1 MEQYS
6 RKEFVVM
13 KKFIDEQEINEN
25 LRFLKQLA
33 KSFPTQEDAM
43 TEIVNLSSIL
53 ALPKPTEHFMS
64 DLHGQGDAFE
74 HILNN
79 CSGVIRNEITRLFKD
94 ELSFEEMETLATIVY
109 YPRQKIA
116 LELNSREGDEDR
128 WLKQTLR
135 LLIQLGRK
143 VSSKYTRSRV
153 RKSIDPRYAY
163 IIDELLT
170 ARINFHDLDA
180 YYNEIFDSIIRY
192 DYAENVIVAL
202 TDTIKRLAVERMHIV
217 GDIYDR
223 GPEPHRILDLLLEH
237 PSVDIQ
243 WGNHDILWMGAAMGD
258 KTCISG
264 VLTNS
269 FRHGNLELIE
279 DVYGIN
285 LRHLLMFAQ
294 ETYKSALVFRPRKT
308 SVDAYYDNP
317 EINIRAKLHKAI
329 FVIMHKLEGQM
340 IKRNPNFK
348 LDHRLLLEG
357 INKEHSTITI
367 EGVSY
372 PIKDADFPTIDPKDP
387 YRLTDEEQ
395 AIIDEL
401 QQSFLKSPRLQKHM
415 RFFIE
420 RGSMYLVVNNNL
432 LYHALVPMNEDGTF
446 KDVELGGVARHG
458 KELFDYLDAEVKR
471 IYHIEPEER
480 TADELD
486 LMWYLWCG
494 PDSPFFGKNK
504 MTTFERVEID
514 DSKTHKEKR
523 NAYYSYQDTEDMAV
537 SIMHEFGIEDTEN
550 SVIVNGHIPVEKING
565 ENPIKANG
573 KLIVIDGGFSRY
585 YQKTTGIAGYTLTY
599 DSRGLYI
606 VAHEPFVS
614 LQKAIEDNAD
624 IKATI
629 DVQDILATKGQMTV
643 KDTDKGAELEDEIH
657 SLEMLVQAYEYG
669 IIKENYSTKLV
680 KVSTAY

>member
-367 EGVSY
+367 EGASY

-669 IIKENYSTKLV
+669 IIKENHSTKLV

>member
-1 MEQYS
+1 
-6 RKEFVVM
+6 M
-13 KKFIDEQEINEN
+13 KKLVEEQEIMSN

-53 ALPKPTEHFMS
+53 ALPKSTEHFMS

-116 LELNSREGDEDR
+116 LELEHKEDKDA

-143 VSSKYTRSRV
+143 VSSKYTKSRV
-153 RKSIDPRYAY
+153 RKNIDPRYAY
-163 IIDELLT
+163 IIEELLT

-180 YYNEIFDSIIRY
+180 YYDEIFDSIIRY
-192 DYAENVIVAL
+192 DYALNVIVAL
-202 TDTIKRLAVERMHIV
+202 TDAIKKLAVERMHIV

-223 GPEPHRILDLLLEH
+223 GPEPHRILDLLLDH

-317 EINIRAKLHKAI
+317 EVNIRAKLHKAI

-367 EGVSY
+367 EGVTH
-372 PIKDADFPTIDPKDP
+372 PIKDADFPTIDLKDP
-387 YRLTDEEQ
+387 YRLTEEEQ
-395 AIIDEL
+395 TIIDEL

-420 RGSMYLVVNNNL
+420 RGSMYLIVNNNL

-446 KDVELGGVARHG
+446 KDVELGGMARHG
-458 KELFDYLDAEVKR
+458 KELFDYLDSEVKR
-471 IYHIEPEER
+471 IYHKNPEER
-480 TADELD
+480 TEDELD

-523 NAYYSYQDTEDMAV
+523 NAYYSYQDTEDMAIN
-537 SIMHEFGIEDTEN
+537 IMHEFGIENTEN

-624 IKATI
+624 IKTTI
-629 DVQDILATKGQMTV
+629 EVQDILAKKGQMTIR
-643 KDTDKGAELEDEIH
+643 DTDKGAEILDEIH

-669 IIKENYSTKLV
+669 LIKENYSSKLV

>member
-1 MEQYS
+1 
-6 RKEFVVM
+6 M
-13 KKFIDEQEINEN
+13 KKLFGEQEINEN

-53 ALPKPTEHFMS
+53 ALPKSTEHFMS

-116 LELNSREGDEDR
+116 LELQNIEDKDA
-128 WLKQTLR
+128 WFKHTLR

-153 RKSIDPRYAY
+153 RKNIDPKFAY
-163 IIDELLT
+163 IIEELLT

-180 YYNEIFDSIIRY
+180 YYDEIFDSIIRY

-223 GPEPHRILDLLLEH
+223 GPEPHRILDLLLDH

-340 IKRNPNFK
+340 IKRNPNFG
-348 LDHRLLLEG
+348 LGHRLLLEG
-357 INKEHSTITI
+357 LNKEHSTITI
-367 EGVSY
+367 EGVSH
-372 PIKDADFPTIDPKDP
+372 PIKDADFPTIDMKDP
-387 YRLTDEEQ
+387 YKLTDEEQ

-401 QQSFLKSPRLQKHM
+401 QQSFLKSPRLQQHM

-420 RGSMYLVVNNNL
+420 RGSMYLIVNNNL
-432 LYHALVPMNEDGTF
+432 LYHALVPMNEDGTL

-458 KELFDYLDAEVKR
+458 KELFDYLDSEVKR
-471 IYHIEPEER
+471 IYHKDPEER
-480 TADELD
+480 TAEELD

-514 DSKTHKEKR
+514 DTKTHKEKR
-523 NAYYSYQDTEDMAV
+523 NAYYSYQDTEDMAIG
-537 SIMHEFGIEDTEN
+537 IMHEFGIEDTEN

-573 KLIVIDGGFSRY
+573 KLIVIDGGFSKY

-629 DVQDILATKGQMTV
+629 DVQDILATKGQMTIR
-643 KDTDKGAELEDEIH
+643 DTDKGKEIEAEIQ

-669 IIKENYSTKLV
+669 LIKEDHSQRLV
-680 KVSTAY
+680 KVSTLSYR

>member
-1 MEQYS
+1 
-6 RKEFVVM
+6 M
-13 KKFIDEQEINEN
+13 KTLVNEQEIKDN

-53 ALPKPTEHFMS
+53 ALPKSTEHFMS

-79 CSGVIRNEITRLFKD
+79 CSGVIRNEISRLFKD

-109 YPRQKIA
+109 YPRRKIA
-116 LELNSREGDEDR
+116 LELKNVEDKDAWYKR
-128 WLKQTLR
+128 TLR

-153 RKSIDPRYAY
+153 RKNIDPRFAY
-163 IIDELLT
+163 IIEELLT

-180 YYNEIFDSIIRY
+180 YYDEIFDSIIRY

-202 TDTIKRLAVERMHIV
+202 TDTIKKLAVERMHIV

-223 GPEPHRILDLLLEH
+223 GPEPHRILDLLLDH

-308 SVDAYYDNP
+308 GVDAYYDNP
-317 EINIRAKLHKAI
+317 EVNIRAKLHKAI

-340 IKRNPNFK
+340 IKRNPNFG
-348 LDHRLLLEG
+348 LNHRLLLEG

-367 EGVSY
+367 EGVSH
-372 PIKDADFPTIDPKDP
+372 PIKDADFPTIDMKDP
-387 YRLTDEEQ
+387 YKLTDEEQ

-420 RGSMYLVVNNNL
+420 RGSMYLIVNNNL
-432 LYHALVPMNEDGTF
+432 LYHALVPMNEDGSF

-458 KELFDYLDAEVKR
+458 KELFDYLDSEVKR
-471 IYHIEPEER
+471 IYHKDPGER
-480 TADELD
+480 TPEELD

-523 NAYYSYQDTEDMAV
+523 NAYYSYQDTEDMAIA
-537 SIMHEFGIEDTEN
+537 IMHEFGIEDTEN

-573 KLIVIDGGFSRY
+573 KLIVIDGGFSKY

-614 LQKAIEDNAD
+614 LQKAIEENAD

-629 DVQDILATKGQMTV
+629 EVQDILATKGQMTIR
-643 KDTDKGAELEDEIH
+643 DTDKGRVIEDEIH
-657 SLEMLVQAYEYG
+657 SLEMLVQAFEYG
-669 IIKENYSTKLV
+669 FIKEDYRSKLV
-680 KVSTAY
+680 KISTAY

>member
-1 MEQYS
+1 
-6 RKEFVVM
+6 
-13 KKFIDEQEINEN
+13 
-25 LRFLKQLA
+25 
-33 KSFPTQEDAM
+33 
-43 TEIVNLSSIL
+43 
-53 ALPKPTEHFMS
+53 
-64 DLHGQGDAFE
+64 
-74 HILNN
+74 
-79 CSGVIRNEITRLFKD
+79 
-94 ELSFEEMETLATIVY
+94 
-109 YPRQKIA
+109 
-116 LELNSREGDEDR
+116 
-128 WLKQTLR
+128 
-135 LLIQLGRK
+135 
-143 VSSKYTRSRV
+143 
-153 RKSIDPRYAY
+153 
-163 IIDELLT
+163 
-170 ARINFHDLDA
+170 
-180 YYNEIFDSIIRY
+180 
-192 DYAENVIVAL
+192 
-202 TDTIKRLAVERMHIV
+202 
-217 GDIYDR
+217 
-223 GPEPHRILDLLLEH
+223 
-237 PSVDIQ
+237 
-243 WGNHDILWMGAAMGD
+243 MGD

-367 EGVSY
+367 EGASY

-669 IIKENYSTKLV
+669 IIKENHSTKLV

>member
-1 MEQYS
+1 
-6 RKEFVVM
+6 M
-13 KKFIDEQEINEN
+13 KKLVNEEEIMEN
-25 LRFLKQLA
+25 IRFLKQLA

-53 ALPKPTEHFMS
+53 ALPKSTEHFMS

-79 CSGVIRNEITRLFKD
+79 CSGVIRNEISRLFKD

-116 LELNSREGDEDR
+116 LELQHVEDKDGWFKR
-128 WLKQTLR
+128 TLR

-153 RKSIDPRYAY
+153 RKNINPRYAY
-163 IIDELLT
+163 IIEELLT

-180 YYNEIFDSIIRY
+180 YYDEIFDSIIRY

-202 TDTIKRLAVERMHIV
+202 TETIKRLAVERMHIV

-223 GPEPHRILDLLLEH
+223 GPEPHRILDLLLDH

-294 ETYKSALVFRPRKT
+294 DTYKSALVFRPRKT

-317 EINIRAKLHKAI
+317 EVNIRAKLHKAI

-367 EGVSY
+367 EGVAH

-387 YRLTDEEQ
+387 YKLTDEEQ
-395 AIIDEL
+395 TIIDEL
-401 QQSFLKSPRLQKHM
+401 QQSFIKSPRLQRHM

-432 LYHALVPMNEDGTF
+432 LYHALVPMNEDGSF

-458 KELFDYLDAEVKR
+458 KELFDYLDSEVKR
-471 IYHIEPEER
+471 IYHLDPSER
-480 TADELD
+480 TESELD

-523 NAYYSYQDTEDMAV
+523 NAYYSYQDTEDMAIR
-537 SIMHEFGIEDTEN
+537 IMHEFGIENTEN

-614 LQKAIEDNAD
+614 LEKAIAENAD
-624 IKATI
+624 IHATI
-629 DVQDILATKGQMTV
+629 EVQDILATKGQMTIR
-643 KDTDKGAELEDEIH
+643 DTDKGALLEDEIH

-669 IIKENYSTKLV
+669 FIKENPNQRLV
-680 KVSTAY
+680 KVSTVY

>member
-1 MEQYS
+1 
-6 RKEFVVM
+6 M
-13 KKFIDEQEINEN
+13 KKLVNEQEIKDN
-25 LRFLKQLA
+25 LRFLTQLA

-53 ALPKPTEHFMS
+53 ALPKSTEHFMS

-79 CSGVIRNEITRLFKD
+79 CSGVIRNEISRLFKD

-109 YPRQKIA
+109 YPKQKIA
-116 LELNSREGDEDR
+116 LELQHIEDKDAWFKR
-128 WLKQTLR
+128 ILR

-143 VSSKYTRSRV
+143 VSSKYTKSRV
-153 RKSIDPRYAY
+153 RKNIDPKFAY
-163 IIDELLT
+163 IIEELLT
-170 ARINFHDLDA
+170 ARVNFHDLDA
-180 YYNEIFDSIIRY
+180 YYDEIFDSIIRY

-202 TDTIKRLAVERMHIV
+202 TDAIKRLAVERMHIV

-223 GPEPHRILDLLLEH
+223 GPEPHRILDLLLDH

-294 ETYKSALVFRPRKT
+294 DTYKSALVFRPRKT

-317 EINIRAKLHKAI
+317 ETNIRAKLHKAI

-340 IKRNPNFK
+340 IMRNPNFK

-367 EGVSY
+367 EGVAH
-372 PIKDADFPTIDPKDP
+372 PIKDADFPTIDPKNP
-387 YRLTDEEQ
+387 YKLTEEEQ
-395 AIIDEL
+395 MIIDEL

-420 RGSMYLVVNNNL
+420 RGSMYLIVNNNL

-458 KELFDYLDAEVKR
+458 KELFDYLDSEVKR
-471 IYHIEPEER
+471 IYHKAPEER
-480 TADELD
+480 TEEELD

-514 DSKTHKEKR
+514 DTKTHKEKR
-523 NAYYSYQDTEDMAV
+523 NAYYSYQDTEDMAIR
-537 SIMHEFGIEDTEN
+537 IMHEFGIEDTEN

-573 KLIVIDGGFSRY
+573 KLIVIDGGFSKY

-599 DSRGLYI
+599 DSRGIYI

-629 DVQDILATKGQMTV
+629 EVQDILATKGQMTV
-643 KDTDKGAELEDEIH
+643 RDTDKGRVIEEEIH
-657 SLEMLVQAYEYG
+657 SLEMLVQAFEYG
-669 IIKENYSTKLV
+669 YVKENHRSKLV
-680 KVSTAY
+680 KVSTNY

>member
-1 MEQYS
+1 M
-6 RKEFVVM
+6 VM
-13 KKFIDEQEINEN
+13 KKLVNEQEIKDN
-25 LRFLKQLA
+25 LRFLTQLA

-53 ALPKPTEHFMS
+53 ALPKSTEHFMS

-79 CSGVIRNEITRLFKD
+79 CSGVIRNEISRLFKD

-109 YPRQKIA
+109 YPKQKIA
-116 LELNSREGDEDR
+116 LELQHIEDKDAWFKR
-128 WLKQTLR
+128 ILR

-143 VSSKYTRSRV
+143 VSSKYTKSRV
-153 RKSIDPRYAY
+153 RKNIDPKFAY
-163 IIDELLT
+163 IIEELLT
-170 ARINFHDLDA
+170 ARVNFHDLDA
-180 YYNEIFDSIIRY
+180 YYDEIFDSIIRY

-202 TDTIKRLAVERMHIV
+202 TDAIKRLAVERMHIV

-223 GPEPHRILDLLLEH
+223 GPEPHRILDLLLDH

-294 ETYKSALVFRPRKT
+294 DTYKSALVFRPRKT

-317 EINIRAKLHKAI
+317 ETNIRAKLHKAI

-340 IKRNPNFK
+340 IMRNPNFK

-367 EGVSY
+367 EGVAH
-372 PIKDADFPTIDPKDP
+372 PIKDADFPTIDPKNP
-387 YRLTDEEQ
+387 YKLTEEEQ
-395 AIIDEL
+395 MIIDEL

-420 RGSMYLVVNNNL
+420 RGSMYLIVNNNL

-458 KELFDYLDAEVKR
+458 KELFDYLDSEVKR
-471 IYHIEPEER
+471 IYHKAPEER
-480 TADELD
+480 TEEELD

-514 DSKTHKEKR
+514 DTKTHKEKR
-523 NAYYSYQDTEDMAV
+523 NAYYSYQDTEDMAIR
-537 SIMHEFGIEDTEN
+537 IMHEFGIEDTEN

-573 KLIVIDGGFSRY
+573 KLIVIDGGFSKY

-599 DSRGLYI
+599 DSRGIYI

-629 DVQDILATKGQMTV
+629 EVQDILATKGQMTV
-643 KDTDKGAELEDEIH
+643 RDTDKGRVIEEEIH
-657 SLEMLVQAYEYG
+657 SLEMLVQAFEYG
-669 IIKENYSTKLV
+669 YVKENHRSKLV
-680 KVSTAY
+680 KVSTNY

>member
-1 MEQYS
+1 
-6 RKEFVVM
+6 M
-13 KKFIDEQEINEN
+13 KKLINEQEIRED

-53 ALPKPTEHFMS
+53 ALPKSTEHFMS

-79 CSGVIRNEITRLFKD
+79 CSGVIRNEISRLFKD
-94 ELSFEEMETLATIVY
+94 ELTFEEMETLATIVY

-116 LELNSREGDEDR
+116 LELQHVEDPDA
-128 WLKQTLR
+128 WLKRTLR
-135 LLIQLGRK
+135 LLIHLGRK
-143 VSSKYTRSRV
+143 VSSKYTKSRV
-153 RKSIDPRYAY
+153 RKNISPKFRY
-163 IIDELLT
+163 IIEELLT
-170 ARINFHDLDA
+170 ARVNFHDLDA
-180 YYNEIFDSIIRY
+180 YYDEIFDSIIRY

-202 TDTIKRLAVERMHIV
+202 TDAIKRLAVERMHIV

-308 SVDAYYDNP
+308 SVDSYYDNP
-317 EINIRAKLHKAI
+317 ETNIRAKLHKAI

-357 INKEHSTITI
+357 LNKEHSTITI
-367 EGVSY
+367 EGVTH
-372 PIKDADFPTIDPKDP
+372 PIKDADFPTIDMKDP
-387 YRLTDEEQ
+387 YKLTEEEQ
-395 AIIDEL
+395 QIIDEL

-420 RGSMYLVVNNNL
+420 RGSMYLIVNNNL

-446 KDVELGGVARHG
+446 KDVELGGVPRHG
-458 KELFDYLDAEVKR
+458 KELFDYLDSEVKR
-471 IYHIEPEER
+471 IYHTDPEER
-480 TADELD
+480 TESELD

-523 NAYYSYQDTEDMAV
+523 NAYYSYQDTEDMAIN
-537 SIMHEFGIEDTEN
+537 IMHEFGIENTDH

-599 DSRGLYI
+599 DSRGIYI

-629 DVQDILATKGQMTV
+629 DVQDILATKGQMTIR
-643 KDTDKGAELEDEIH
+643 DTDKGTEIEEEIH
-657 SLEMLVQAYEYG
+657 NLEMLVQAYEYG
-669 IIKENYSTKLV
+669 LIKEDNTTKLV
-680 KVSTAY
+680 KVSTISDR

>member
-1 MEQYS
+1 
-6 RKEFVVM
+6 M
-13 KKFIDEQEINEN
+13 KQLVNEQEIKDN
-25 LRFLKQLA
+25 LRFLNQLA

-53 ALPKPTEHFMS
+53 ALPKSTEHFMS

-79 CSGVIRNEITRLFKD
+79 CSGVIRNEISRLFKD
-94 ELSFEEMETLATIVY
+94 DLSFEEMETLATIVY

-116 LELNSREGDEDR
+116 LELQHVEDPDAWFKR
-128 WLKQTLR
+128 TLR

-143 VSSKYTRSRV
+143 VSSKYTKSRV
-153 RKSIDPRYAY
+153 RKNINPKFAY
-163 IIDELLT
+163 IIEELLT
-170 ARINFHDLDA
+170 ARVNFHDLDA
-180 YYNEIFDSIIRY
+180 YYDEIFDPIIRY

-202 TDTIKRLAVERMHIV
+202 TETIKRLAVERMHIV

-223 GPEPHRILDLLLEH
+223 GPEPHRILDLLVDH

-317 EINIRAKLHKAI
+317 EVNIRAKLHKAI

-340 IKRNPNFK
+340 IKRNPNFG

-367 EGVSY
+367 EGVSH

-387 YRLTDEEQ
+387 YKLTDEEQ
-395 AIIDEL
+395 TIIDEL
-401 QQSFLKSPRLQKHM
+401 QQSFLKSPRLQRHM

-420 RGSMYLVVNNNL
+420 KGSMYLIVNNNL

-446 KDVELGGVARHG
+446 KDVELGGVPRHG
-458 KELFDYLDAEVKR
+458 KELFDYLDSEVKR
-471 IYHIEPEER
+471 IYHTDPDER
-480 TADELD
+480 TEEELD

-514 DSKTHKEKR
+514 DTKTHKEKR
-523 NAYYSYQDTEDMAV
+523 NAYYSYQDTEDMAIR
-537 SIMHEFGIEDTEN
+537 IMHEFGIENTEN

-573 KLIVIDGGFSRY
+573 KLIVIDGGFSKY

-614 LQKAIEDNAD
+614 LHKVIKDNAD

-629 DVQDILATKGQMTV
+629 EVQNILATKGQMTIR
-643 KDTDKGAELEDEIH
+643 DTDKGKELEEEIH
-657 SLEMLVQAYEYG
+657 NLEMLVQAFEYG
-669 IIKENYSTKLV
+669 YVKENHRSRLV
-680 KVSTAY
+680 KISTRY

>member
-1 MEQYS
+1 MEQYL

-317 EINIRAKLHKAI
+317 ETNIRAKLHKAI

-401 QQSFLKSPRLQKHM
+401 QQSFIKSPRLQKHM

>member
-1 MEQYS
+1 
-6 RKEFVVM
+6 M
-13 KKFIDEQEINEN
+13 KKLLAEQEINAD

-33 KSFPTQEDAM
+33 KSFPTKEDAI

-53 ALPKPTEHFMS
+53 ALPKSTEHFMS

-94 ELSFEEMETLATIVY
+94 ELSFDEMETLATIVY

-116 LELNSREGDEDR
+116 LELKNIEDKDS
-128 WLKQTLR
+128 WLKRTLR

-143 VSSKYTRSRV
+143 VSSKYTKSRV
-153 RKSIDPRYAY
+153 RKNIDPKFAY
-163 IIDELLT
+163 IIEELLT

-180 YYNEIFDSIIRY
+180 YYDEIFDSIIRY

-202 TDTIKRLAVERMHIV
+202 TDAIKRLAVERMHIV

-223 GPEPHRILDLLLEH
+223 GPEPHRILDLLLDH

-317 EINIRAKLHKAI
+317 ETNIRAKLHKAI

-367 EGVSY
+367 EGVAH
-372 PIKDADFPTIDPKDP
+372 PIKDADFPTIDLKDP
-387 YRLTDEEQ
+387 YKLTEEEQ
-395 AIIDEL
+395 TIIDEL
-401 QQSFLKSPRLQKHM
+401 QQSFIKSPRLQEHM

-420 RGSMYLVVNNNL
+420 RGSMYLIVNNNL

-458 KELFDYLDAEVKR
+458 KELFDYLDSEVKR
-471 IYHIEPEER
+471 IYHKDPEER
-480 TADELD
+480 TPEELD

-523 NAYYSYQDTEDMAV
+523 NAYYSYQDTEDMAIN
-537 SIMHEFGIEDTEN
+537 IMHEFGIENTEN

-629 DVQDILATKGQMTV
+629 DVQDILATKGQMTIR
-643 KDTDKGAELEDEIH
+643 DTDKGKDLEEQIA

-669 IIKENYSTKLV
+669 MIKEDHRSRLV
-680 KVSTAY
+680 KISTSD

>member
-1 MEQYS
+1 
-6 RKEFVVM
+6 M
-13 KKFIDEQEINEN
+13 KTLVNEQEIKDN

-53 ALPKPTEHFMS
+53 ALPKSTEHFMS

-79 CSGVIRNEITRLFKD
+79 CSGVIRNEISRLFKD

-109 YPRQKIA
+109 YPRRKIA
-116 LELNSREGDEDR
+116 LELKNVEDKDAWYKR
-128 WLKQTLR
+128 TLR

-153 RKSIDPRYAY
+153 RKNIDPRFAY
-163 IIDELLT
+163 IIEELLT

-180 YYNEIFDSIIRY
+180 YYDEIFDSIIRY

-202 TDTIKRLAVERMHIV
+202 TDTIKKLAVERMHIV

-223 GPEPHRILDLLLEH
+223 GPEPHRILDLLLDH

-317 EINIRAKLHKAI
+317 ETNIRAKLHKAI

-340 IKRNPNFK
+340 SKRNPNFK

-367 EGVSY
+367 EGVAH
-372 PIKDADFPTIDPKDP
+372 PIKDADFPTIDLKDP
-387 YRLTDEEQ
+387 YKLTEEEQ
-395 AIIDEL
+395 TIIDEL
-401 QQSFLKSPRLQKHM
+401 QQSFIKSPRLQEHM

-420 RGSMYLVVNNNL
+420 RGSMYLIVNNNL

-458 KELFDYLDAEVKR
+458 KELFDYLDSEVKR
-471 IYHIEPEER
+471 IYHKDPEER
-480 TADELD
+480 TPEELD

-523 NAYYSYQDTEDMAV
+523 NAYYSYQDTEDMAIN
-537 SIMHEFGIEDTEN
+537 IMHEFGIENTEN

-629 DVQDILATKGQMTV
+629 DVQDILATKGQMTIR
-643 KDTDKGAELEDEIH
+643 DTDKGKDLEEQIA

-669 IIKENYSTKLV
+669 MIKEDHRSRLV
-680 KVSTAY
+680 KISTSD

>member
-1 MEQYS
+1 
-6 RKEFVVM
+6 M
-13 KKFIDEQEINEN
+13 KQLVNEQEIKDN
-25 LRFLKQLA
+25 LRFITQLA

-53 ALPKPTEHFMS
+53 ALPKSTEHFMS

-79 CSGVIRNEITRLFKD
+79 CSGVIRNEISRLFKD
-94 ELSFEEMETLATIVY
+94 ELSFDEMETLATIVY

-116 LELNSREGDEDR
+116 LELKNVEDKDAWFKR
-128 WLKQTLR
+128 TLR
-135 LLIQLGRK
+135 LLIHLGRK

-153 RKSIDPRYAY
+153 RKNIDPKYAY
-163 IIDELLT
+163 IIEELLT

-180 YYNEIFDSIIRY
+180 YYDEIFDSIIRY

-202 TDTIKRLAVERMHIV
+202 TETIKRLAVERMHIV

-223 GPEPHRILDLLLEH
+223 GPEPHRILDLLLDH

-340 IKRNPNFK
+340 IMRNPNFH

-367 EGVSY
+367 EGVSH

-387 YRLTDEEQ
+387 YKLTEEEQ
-395 AIIDEL
+395 TIIDEL
-401 QQSFLKSPRLQKHM
+401 QQSFLKSPRLQRHM

-420 RGSMYLVVNNNL
+420 RGSMYLIVNNNL

-446 KDVELGGVARHG
+446 KDVELGGVKRHG
-458 KELFDYLDAEVKR
+458 KELFDYLDSEVKR
-471 IYHIEPEER
+471 IYHTAPEDR
-480 TADELD
+480 TESELD

-514 DSKTHKEKR
+514 DTKTHKEKR
-523 NAYYSYQDTEDMAV
+523 NAYYSYQDTEDMAIN
-537 SIMHEFGIEDTEN
+537 IMHEFGIENTEN

-573 KLIVIDGGFSRY
+573 KLIVIDGGFSKY

-624 IKATI
+624 IRATI
-629 DVQDILATKGQMTV
+629 EVQDILATKGQMTI
-643 KDTDKGAELEDEIH
+643 KDTDKGAEIQDEIH
-657 SLEMLVQAYEYG
+657 NLEMLVQAYEYG
-669 IIKENYSTKLV
+669 YVKENHRSRLV
-680 KVSTAY
+680 KVSTSM

>member
-116 LELNSREGDEDR
+116 LELNNREGDEDR

-317 EINIRAKLHKAI
+317 ETNIRAKLHKAI

>member
-1 MEQYS
+1 
-6 RKEFVVM
+6 M
-13 KKFIDEQEINEN
+13 KKLINEQEISAN
-25 LRFLKQLA
+25 LPFLTQLS
-33 KSFPTQEDAM
+33 KSFPTEEDAM
-43 TEIVNLSSIL
+43 TEIINLSSIL

-94 ELSFEEMETLATIVY
+94 SLTFDEMETLATIVY
-109 YPRQKIA
+109 YPRQKMA
-116 LELNSREGDEDR
+116 LELKYVADKDG
-128 WLKQTLR
+128 WYKTTLR
-135 LLIQLGRK
+135 RLILLGRK
-143 VSSKYTRSRV
+143 ISSKYTRSRV
-153 RKSIDPRYAY
+153 RKNIDPKFSYV
-163 IIDELLT
+163 IEELLT
-170 ARINFHDLDA
+170 ARVNFHDLDA
-180 YYNEIFDSIIRY
+180 YYDEIFDSIIRY

-202 TDTIKRLAVERMHIV
+202 TNTIKRLAVDRLHIV

-223 GPEPHRILDLLLEH
+223 GPEPHRILELLLKH

-294 ETYKSALVFRPRKT
+294 KTYKSALVFRPRKT
-308 SVDAYYDNP
+308 SSDAYYDNP

-329 FVIMHKLEGQM
+329 FVIMHKLEAQM
-340 IKRNPNFK
+340 IMRNPQAHM
-348 LDHRLLLEG
+348 DHRLLLEG
-357 INKEHSTITI
+357 IDQERSTIKI
-367 EGVSY
+367 QGVTH
-372 PIKDADFPTIDPKDP
+372 PIKDADFPTIDPERP
-387 YRLTDEEQ
+387 YELTEEEQ
-395 AIIDEL
+395 VIIDEL
-401 QQSFLKSPRLQKHM
+401 QQSFLKSPTLQKHM

-420 RGSMYLVVNNNL
+420 RGSMYLIENNNL
-432 LYHALVPMNEDGTF
+432 LYHALVPMNEDGSF
-446 KDVELGGVARHG
+446 KDVELGGRLRHG
-458 KELFDYLDAEVKR
+458 KEMFDYLDAEVKR
-471 IYHIEPEER
+471 IYYKDPAER
-480 TADELD
+480 TESELD

-494 PDSPFFGKNK
+494 PDSPFFGKDK

-523 NAYYSYQDTEDMAV
+523 NAYYRYQDTEEMA
-537 SIMHEFGIEDTEN
+537 IRILHEFGIENTEH

-565 ENPIKANG
+565 ENPIKAGG
-573 KLIVIDGGFSRY
+573 KLIVIDGGFSKY

-606 VAHEPFVS
+606 VAHDPFIS
-614 LQKAIEDNAD
+614 LEKAIEDNSD
-624 IKATI
+624 IKATME
-629 DVQDILATKGQMTV
+629 VKDILATKGQMTV
-643 KDTDKGAELEDEIH
+643 RDTDKGLELEQEIH
-657 SLEMLVQAYEYG
+657 NLEMLVQAYEYSM
-669 IIKENYSTKLV
+669 IKENHDYRLIKISTRQ
-680 KVSTAY
+680 

>member
-1 MEQYS
+1 
-6 RKEFVVM
+6 M
-13 KKFIDEQEINEN
+13 KKLFGEQEINEN

-53 ALPKPTEHFMS
+53 ALPKSTEHFMS

-116 LELNSREGDEDR
+116 LELQNIEDKDA
-128 WLKQTLR
+128 WFKHTLR

-153 RKSIDPRYAY
+153 RKNIDPKFAY
-163 IIDELLT
+163 IIEELLT

-180 YYNEIFDSIIRY
+180 YYDEIFDSIIRY

-202 TDTIKRLAVERMHIV
+202 TDAIKRLAVERMHIV

-223 GPEPHRILDLLLEH
+223 GPEPHRILDLLLDH

-340 IKRNPNFK
+340 IKRNPNFG
-348 LDHRLLLEG
+348 LGHRLLLEG
-357 INKEHSTITI
+357 LNKEHSTITI
-367 EGVSY
+367 EGVSH
-372 PIKDADFPTIDPKDP
+372 PIKDADFPTIDMKDP
-387 YRLTDEEQ
+387 YKLTDEEQ

-401 QQSFLKSPRLQKHM
+401 QQSFLKSPRLQQHM

-420 RGSMYLVVNNNL
+420 RGSMYLIVNNNL
-432 LYHALVPMNEDGTF
+432 LYHALVPVNEDGTL

-458 KELFDYLDAEVKR
+458 KELFDYLDSEVKR
-471 IYHIEPEER
+471 IYHKDPEER
-480 TADELD
+480 TAEELD

-514 DSKTHKEKR
+514 DTKTHKEKR
-523 NAYYSYQDTEDMAV
+523 NAYYSYQDTEDMAIG
-537 SIMHEFGIEDTEN
+537 IMHEFGIEDTEN

-573 KLIVIDGGFSRY
+573 KLIVIDGGFSKY

-629 DVQDILATKGQMTV
+629 DVQDILATKGQMTIR
-643 KDTDKGAELEDEIH
+643 DTDKGKEIEAEIQ

-669 IIKENYSTKLV
+669 LIKEDHSQRLV
-680 KVSTAY
+680 KVSTLSYR

>member
-1 MEQYS
+1 
-6 RKEFVVM
+6 M
-13 KKFIDEQEINEN
+13 KKLVDEQEITAN
-25 LRFLKQLA
+25 LRFLNQLA

-53 ALPKPTEHFMS
+53 ALPKSTEHFMS

-94 ELSFEEMETLATIVY
+94 ELTFDEMETLATIVY

-116 LELNSREGDEDR
+116 LELENVEDKDAWFKR
-128 WLKQTLR
+128 TLR

-153 RKSIDPRYAY
+153 RKNIDPKFAY
-163 IIDELLT
+163 IIEELLT
-170 ARINFHDLDA
+170 ARVNFHDLDG
-180 YYNEIFDSIIRY
+180 YYDEIFDSIIRY

-202 TDTIKRLAVERMHIV
+202 TDAIKRLAVERMHIV

-223 GPEPHRILDLLLEH
+223 GPEPHRILDLLLDH

-367 EGVSY
+367 EGVQH
-372 PIKDADFPTIDPKDP
+372 PIKDADFPTIDLKDP

-420 RGSMYLVVNNNL
+420 RGSMYLIVNNNL

-458 KELFDYLDAEVKR
+458 KELFDYLDSEVKR
-471 IYHIEPEER
+471 IYHKEPEER
-480 TADELD
+480 TPEELD

-523 NAYYSYQDTEDMAV
+523 NAYYSYQDTEDMAIN
-537 SIMHEFGIEDTEN
+537 IMHEFGIENTEN

-629 DVQDILATKGQMTV
+629 EVQDILATKGQMTV
-643 KDTDKGAELEDEIH
+643 RDTDKGVEIEEEIH
-657 SLEMLVQAYEYG
+657 SLEMLVSAYEYG
-669 IIKENYSTKLV
+669 LIKENHRSRLV

>member
-1 MEQYS
+1 
-6 RKEFVVM
+6 M
-13 KKFIDEQEINEN
+13 KQLVNEQEIREN
-25 LRFLKQLA
+25 YRFLTQLG

-53 ALPKPTEHFMS
+53 ALPKSTEHFMS

-79 CSGVIRNEITRLFKD
+79 CSGVIRNEISRLFKD
-94 ELSFEEMETLATIVY
+94 ELTFDEMETLATIVY

-116 LELNSREGDEDR
+116 LELQHVEDKDK
-128 WLKQTLR
+128 WLKRTLR

-153 RKSIDPRYAY
+153 RKNIDPKFAY
-163 IIDELLT
+163 IIEELLT
-170 ARINFHDLDA
+170 ARVNFHDLDA

-192 DYAENVIVAL
+192 DYAENVIAAL

-223 GPEPHRILDLLLEH
+223 GPEPHRILDLLIDH
-237 PSVDIQ
+237 PYVDIQ

-308 SVDAYYDNP
+308 SYDAYYDNP

-340 IKRNPNFK
+340 IMRNPNFG
-348 LDHRLLLEG
+348 LNHRLLLEG

-367 EGVSY
+367 EGVTH

-395 AIIDEL
+395 SIIEEL
-401 QQSFLKSPRLQKHM
+401 RQSFLKSPRLQNHM
-415 RFFIE
+415 RVFIE
-420 RGSMYLVVNNNL
+420 RGSMYLIVNNNL

-446 KDVELGGVARHG
+446 KDVELGGVRRHG
-458 KELFDYLDAEVKR
+458 KELFDYIDSEVKR
-471 IYHIEPEER
+471 IYHTDPENR
-480 TADELD
+480 TESELD

-514 DSKTHKEKR
+514 DTKTHKEKR
-523 NAYYSYQDTEDMAV
+523 NAYYNYQDTEDMAIR
-537 SIMHEFGIEDTEN
+537 IMHEFGIEDTEN

-629 DVQDILATKGQMTV
+629 EVQDILATKGQMTI
-643 KDTDKGAELEDEIH
+643 KDTDKGKRIEEEIR
-657 SLEMLVQAYEYG
+657 SLELLVQAYEHG
-669 IIKENYSTKLV
+669 IIKENHTSRLV
-680 KVSTAY
+680 KVATSQII

>member
-1 MEQYS
+1 
-6 RKEFVVM
+6 M
-13 KKFIDEQEINEN
+13 KKLVDEQEITAN
-25 LRFLKQLA
+25 LRFLNQLA

-53 ALPKPTEHFMS
+53 ALPKSTEHFMS

-94 ELSFEEMETLATIVY
+94 ELTFDEMETLATIVY

-116 LELNSREGDEDR
+116 LELEHVEDKDAWFKR
-128 WLKQTLR
+128 TLR

-153 RKSIDPRYAY
+153 RKNIDPKFAY
-163 IIDELLT
+163 IIEELLT
-170 ARINFHDLDA
+170 ARVNFHDLDG
-180 YYNEIFDSIIRY
+180 YYDEIFDSIIRY

-202 TDTIKRLAVERMHIV
+202 TDAIKRLAVERMHIV

-223 GPEPHRILDLLLEH
+223 GPEPHRILDLLLDH

-367 EGVSY
+367 EGVQH
-372 PIKDADFPTIDPKDP
+372 PIKDADFPTIDLKDP

-401 QQSFLKSPRLQKHM
+401 QQSFLKSPRLQRHM

-420 RGSMYLVVNNNL
+420 RGSMYLIVNNNL

-458 KELFDYLDAEVKR
+458 KELFDYLDSEVKR
-471 IYHIEPEER
+471 IYHKEPEER
-480 TADELD
+480 TPEELD

-523 NAYYSYQDTEDMAV
+523 NAYYSYQDTEDMAIN
-537 SIMHEFGIEDTEN
+537 IMHEFGIENTEN

-629 DVQDILATKGQMTV
+629 EVQDILATKGQMTV
-643 KDTDKGAELEDEIH
+643 RDTDKGVEIEEEIH
-657 SLEMLVQAYEYG
+657 SLEMLVSAYEYG
-669 IIKENYSTKLV
+669 LIKENHRSRLV
-680 KVSTAY
+680 KVTTAY

>member
-1 MEQYS
+1 
-6 RKEFVVM
+6 M

-116 LELNSREGDEDR
+116 LELNNREGDEDR

-317 EINIRAKLHKAI
+317 ETNIRAKLHKAI

>member
-1 MEQYS
+1 
-6 RKEFVVM
+6 M
-13 KKFIDEQEINEN
+13 KKLINDEEIRDNI
-25 LRFLKQLA
+25 RFLTQLA

-53 ALPKPTEHFMS
+53 ALPKSTEHFMS

-94 ELSFEEMETLATIVY
+94 ELSVEEMDTLATIVY

-116 LELNSREGDEDR
+116 LELTHIEDKDA
-128 WLKQTLR
+128 WLKRTLR
-135 LLIQLGRK
+135 LLIHLGRK

-153 RKSIDPRYAY
+153 RKNINPRYAY
-163 IIDELLT
+163 IIEELLT

-202 TDTIKRLAVERMHIV
+202 TETIKRLAVERMHIV

-294 ETYKSALVFRPRKT
+294 DTYKSALVFRPRKT

-340 IKRNPNFK
+340 IMRNPNFK

-367 EGVSY
+367 EGVAH
-372 PIKDADFPTIDPKDP
+372 PIKDADFPTIDPKNP
-387 YRLTDEEQ
+387 YKLTDEEQ
-395 AIIDEL
+395 TIIDEL
-401 QQSFLKSPRLQKHM
+401 QQSFIKSPRLQRHM

-420 RGSMYLVVNNNL
+420 KGSMYLIVNNNL

-446 KDVELGGVARHG
+446 KDVELGGVPRHG
-458 KELFDYLDAEVKR
+458 KALFDYLDSEIKR
-471 IYHIEPEER
+471 IYHTEPTER
-480 TADELD
+480 TEKDLD

-523 NAYYSYQDTEDMAV
+523 NAYYSYQDTEDMAIN
-537 SIMHEFGIEDTEN
+537 IMHEFGIENTEN

-614 LQKAIEDNAD
+614 LEKAIAENAD
-624 IKATI
+624 IHATI
-629 DVQDILATKGQMTV
+629 DVQDILATKGQMTIR
-643 KDTDKGAELEDEIH
+643 DTDKGGELEEEIH
-657 SLEMLVQAYEYG
+657 NLEMLVQAYEYG
-669 IIKENYSTKLV
+669 FIKENPNQRLV
-680 KVSTAY
+680 KVSTMY

>member
-1 MEQYS
+1 
-6 RKEFVVM
+6 M
-13 KKFIDEQEINEN
+13 KKLLAEQEINAD

-33 KSFPTQEDAM
+33 KSFPTKEDAI

-53 ALPKPTEHFMS
+53 ALPKSTEHFMS

-94 ELSFEEMETLATIVY
+94 ELSFDEMETLATIVY

-116 LELNSREGDEDR
+116 LELKNIEDKDA
-128 WLKQTLR
+128 WLKRTLR

-143 VSSKYTRSRV
+143 VSSKYTKSRV
-153 RKSIDPRYAY
+153 RKNIDPKFAY
-163 IIDELLT
+163 IIEELLT

-202 TDTIKRLAVERMHIV
+202 TDAIKRLAVERMHIV

-223 GPEPHRILDLLLEH
+223 GPEPHRILDLLLDH

-317 EINIRAKLHKAI
+317 ETNIRAKLHKAI

-367 EGVSY
+367 EGVAH
-372 PIKDADFPTIDPKDP
+372 PIKDADFPTIDLKDP
-387 YRLTDEEQ
+387 YKLTEEEQ
-395 AIIDEL
+395 TIIDEL
-401 QQSFLKSPRLQKHM
+401 QQSFIKSPRLQEHM

-420 RGSMYLVVNNNL
+420 RGSMYLIVNNNL

-458 KELFDYLDAEVKR
+458 KELFDYLDSEVKR
-471 IYHIEPEER
+471 IYHKDPEER
-480 TADELD
+480 TPEELD

-523 NAYYSYQDTEDMAV
+523 NAYYSYQDTEDMAIN
-537 SIMHEFGIEDTEN
+537 IMHEFGIENTEN

-629 DVQDILATKGQMTV
+629 DVQDILATKGQMTIR
-643 KDTDKGAELEDEIH
+643 DTDKGKDLEEQIA

-669 IIKENYSTKLV
+669 MIKEDHRSRLV
-680 KVSTAY
+680 KISTSD

>member
-1 MEQYS
+1 
-6 RKEFVVM
+6 M
-13 KKFIDEQEINEN
+13 KKLISDEEIKDN
-25 LRFLKQLA
+25 LRFLNQLA
-33 KSFPTQEDAM
+33 KSFPTKEDALA
-43 TEIVNLSSIL
+43 EIVNLSSIL
-53 ALPKPTEHFMS
+53 ALPKSTEHFMS

-79 CSGVIRNEITRLFKD
+79 CSGVIRNEISRLFKD
-94 ELSFEEMETLATIVY
+94 ELTFDEMETLATIVY

-116 LELNSREGDEDR
+116 LELKNVEDKDA
-128 WLKQTLR
+128 WLKKTLR

-153 RKSIDPRYAY
+153 RKNIDPKFSY
-163 IIDELLT
+163 IIEELLT
-170 ARINFHDLDA
+170 ARVNFHDLDA
-180 YYNEIFDSIIRY
+180 YYDEIFDSIIRY
-192 DYAENVIVAL
+192 DYAEKVIVAL

-223 GPEPHRILDLLLEH
+223 GPEPHRILDLLLDH

-294 ETYKSALVFRPRKT
+294 DTYKSALVFRPRKT

-317 EINIRAKLHKAI
+317 EVNIRAKLHKAI

-367 EGVSY
+367 EGVTH
-372 PIKDADFPTIDPKDP
+372 PIKDADFPTIDLKDP
-387 YRLTDEEQ
+387 YKLTDEEQ
-395 AIIDEL
+395 TIIDEL
-401 QQSFLKSPRLQKHM
+401 QQSFLKSPRLQRHM

-420 RGSMYLVVNNNL
+420 RGSMYLIVNNNL

-446 KDVELGGVARHG
+446 KDVELGGEPRHG

-471 IYHIEPEER
+471 IYHKEPEDR
-480 TADELD
+480 TPQELD

-514 DSKTHKEKR
+514 DTKTHKEKR
-523 NAYYSYQDTEDMAV
+523 NAYYSYQDTEDMAI

-573 KLIVIDGGFSRY
+573 KLIVIDGGFSKY

-629 DVQDILATKGQMTV
+629 DVQDILSKKGQVMIR
-643 KDTDKGAELEDEIH
+643 DTDKGKEIEEEIH
-657 SLEMLVQAYEYG
+657 SLEMLVQAFEYG
-669 IIKENYSTKLV
+669 FVKENNSTRLV
-680 KVSTAY
+680 KVTTHR

>member
-1 MEQYS
+1 
-6 RKEFVVM
+6 M
-13 KKFIDEQEINEN
+13 KQLVEEQEIVTN

-53 ALPKPTEHFMS
+53 ALPKSTEHFMS

-109 YPRQKIA
+109 YPRQKLA
-116 LELNSREGDEDR
+116 LELENKEDKDA

-143 VSSKYTRSRV
+143 VSSKYTKSRV
-153 RKSIDPRYAY
+153 RKNIDPRYAY
-163 IIDELLT
+163 IIEELLT
-170 ARINFHDLDA
+170 ARVNFHDLDA
-180 YYNEIFDSIIRY
+180 YYDEIFDSIIRH

-202 TDTIKRLAVERMHIV
+202 TDSIKKLAVERMHIV

-223 GPEPHRILDLLLEH
+223 GPEPHRILDLLLDH

-317 EINIRAKLHKAI
+317 EVNIRAKLHKAI

-367 EGVSY
+367 EGVSH
-372 PIKDADFPTIDPKDP
+372 PIKDADFPTIDLKDP
-387 YRLTDEEQ
+387 YKLTEEEQ
-395 AIIDEL
+395 TIIDEL

-420 RGSMYLVVNNNL
+420 RGSMYLIVNNNL

-446 KDVELGGVARHG
+446 KDVELGGMARHG
-458 KELFDYLDAEVKR
+458 KELFDYLDSEVKR
-471 IYHIEPEER
+471 IYHKNPEER
-480 TADELD
+480 TEDELD

-523 NAYYSYQDTEDMAV
+523 NAYYSYQDTEDMAIR
-537 SIMHEFGIEDTEN
+537 IMNEFGIENTEN

-599 DSRGLYI
+599 ESRGLYI

-629 DVQDILATKGQMTV
+629 EVQDILATKGQMTIR
-643 KDTDKGAELEDEIH
+643 DTDKGKELEDEIQ

-669 IIKENYSTKLV
+669 LIKENHSSKLV

>member
-1 MEQYS
+1 
-6 RKEFVVM
+6 M
-13 KKFIDEQEINEN
+13 KKLVNEQEIMDNI
-25 LRFLKQLA
+25 RFLGQLA

-53 ALPKPTEHFMS
+53 ALPKSTEHFMS

-94 ELSFEEMETLATIVY
+94 TLSFEEMETLATIVY

-116 LELNSREGDEDR
+116 LELKNIEDKDAWFKR
-128 WLKQTLR
+128 TLR
-135 LLIQLGRK
+135 NLIHLGRK

-153 RKSIDPRYAY
+153 RKNINPRYAY
-163 IIDELLT
+163 IIEELLT

-180 YYNEIFDSIIRY
+180 YYDEIFDSIIRY

-202 TDTIKRLAVERMHIV
+202 TETIKRLAVERMHIV

-223 GPEPHRILDLLLEH
+223 GPEPHRILDLLLDH

-340 IKRNPNFK
+340 IMRNPNFG
-348 LDHRLLLEG
+348 LNHRLLLEG
-357 INKEHSTITI
+357 VNKEHSTITI
-367 EGVSY
+367 EGVPH

-387 YRLTDEEQ
+387 YKLTSEEQ
-395 AIIDEL
+395 QIIDEL
-401 QQSFLKSPRLQKHM
+401 QQSFVKSERLQRHI

-420 RGSMYLVVNNNL
+420 KGSMYLIVNNNL
-432 LYHALVPMNEDGTF
+432 LYHALVPMNDDGSF

-458 KELFDYLDAEVKR
+458 KELFDYLDSEVKR
-471 IYHIEPEER
+471 IYHLDPSER
-480 TADELD
+480 TESELD

-523 NAYYSYQDTEDMAV
+523 NAYYSYQDTEDMAIR
-537 SIMHEFGIEDTEN
+537 IMHEFGIENTEN

-614 LQKAIEDNAD
+614 LEKAIAENAD
-624 IKATI
+624 IHATI
-629 DVQDILATKGQMTV
+629 EVQDILATKGQMTIR
-643 KDTDKGAELEDEIH
+643 DTDKGEVLEEEIH

-669 IIKENYSTKLV
+669 YIKENPNQRLV
-680 KVSTAY
+680 KVSTMY